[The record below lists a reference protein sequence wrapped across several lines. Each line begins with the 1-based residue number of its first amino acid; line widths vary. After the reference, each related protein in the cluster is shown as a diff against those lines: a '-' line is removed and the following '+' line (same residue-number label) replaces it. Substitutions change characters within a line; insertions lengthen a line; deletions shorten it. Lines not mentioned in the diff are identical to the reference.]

1 LYNIG
6 ALENAKLAK
15 KIYPGWQCHYYCRSD
30 CNADILEKLK
40 KMSHVKVI
48 LMDGSPMIPMM
59 WRFIPA
65 FETKQTVIIRDTD
78 SRLNI
83 REKLA
88 VQEWLKSDKNIH
100 IMRDHPYH
108 SIEHA
113 GTKILGGMW
122 GCREGV
128 LNPYRE
134 IFYNKAQQ
142 DEIYVK
148 DEKLKL
154 YGLDQNFLND
164 DIYDKIV
171 GDTMIHARYNK
182 YEKWANDF
190 PEISYNGF
198 VGEIFYANDRP
209 SLINRLRMLAYRM
222 KYLLKNKL
230 LGSD

>member
-1 LYNIG
+1 
-6 ALENAKLAK
+6 
-15 KIYPGWQCHYYCRSD
+15 
-30 CNADILEKLK
+30 
-40 KMSHVKVI
+40 
-48 LMDGSPMIPMM
+48 MDGSAMIPMM

-122 GCREGV
+122 GCREGI

-134 IFYNKAQQ
+134 IFYNKAHL

-171 GDTMIHARYNK
+171 GDTMIHAKYNK
-182 YEKWANDF
+182 YEKWAKNF
-190 PEISYNGF
+190 PETNYNGF
-198 VGEIFYANDRP
+198 VGETVHANDRL

-222 KYLLKNKL
+222 KYSLKNKL
-230 LGSD
+230 QNSD

>member
-1 LYNIG
+1 
-6 ALENAKLAK
+6 
-15 KIYPGWQCHYYCRSD
+15 
-30 CNADILEKLK
+30 
-40 KMSHVKVI
+40 
-48 LMDGSPMIPMM
+48 MDDSAMIPMM

-122 GCREGV
+122 GCREGI

-134 IFYNKAQQ
+134 IFYNKAHL

-154 YGLDQNFLND
+154 YGLDQNFLNN

-171 GDTMIHARYNK
+171 GDTMIHAKYNK
-182 YEKWANDF
+182 YEKWAKNF
-190 PEISYNGF
+190 PETNYNGF
-198 VGEIFYANDRP
+198 VGETVHANDRP

-222 KYLLKNKL
+222 KYSLKNKL
-230 LGSD
+230 QNSD